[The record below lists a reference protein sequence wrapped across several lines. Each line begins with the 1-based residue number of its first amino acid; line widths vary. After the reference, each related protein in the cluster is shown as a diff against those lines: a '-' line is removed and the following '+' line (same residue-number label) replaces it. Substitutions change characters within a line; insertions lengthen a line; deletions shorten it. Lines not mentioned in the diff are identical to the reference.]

1 MVTRK
6 ILVIDDERTQAEA
19 LAKIIESV
27 IPDSHTFI
35 ASDETEII
43 DAVENKFYNLAILDI
58 RMDRLSAD
66 GIAFAKR
73 ILEVNPYAR
82 ILFVSRFIPEYMTQL
97 NPLLS
102 NGNVL
107 GFSDKKSN
115 YDEWKCE
122 LRDIILPYYE
132 KLDENPQAV
141 STALINMYSDIKN
154 DADKL
159 RKGERLEDFVS
170 LLFQSVGYSEIL
182 KRTRD
187 KSLNEV
193 DLIIRNEIDD
203 PFLSKFG
210 KYILIECKNHLD
222 KIDKNDF
229 ILFRHKLIN
238 TNGLSELGFFITTSA
253 FKRTAYLEALRS
265 SNDPHKVVFMDNT
278 LLIQLMKAEDPRE
291 ELKRIIDSQVKDN

>member
-102 NGNVL
+102 NGNIL

-170 LLFQSVGYSEIL
+170 LLFQSVGYSEI
-182 KRTRD
+182 
-187 KSLNEV
+187 
-193 DLIIRNEIDD
+193 
-203 PFLSKFG
+203 
-210 KYILIECKNHLD
+210 
-222 KIDKNDF
+222 
-229 ILFRHKLIN
+229 
-238 TNGLSELGFFITTSA
+238 
-253 FKRTAYLEALRS
+253 
-265 SNDPHKVVFMDNT
+265 
-278 LLIQLMKAEDPRE
+278 
-291 ELKRIIDSQVKDN
+291 